1 MEKITLNLGE
11 ILQLESEINGFVNQ
25 NNGQVIYEGFLKQKL
40 PIILKYDL
48 NDVSAKLLEEK
59 KLIEKVKDELITKY
73 GEKTDD
79 GIAITPFVDI
89 LDDEGNV
96 TGRQYNENFIKFTNE
111 YNQFLEDKSKEIE
124 CPVITKEDL
133 KNAGESNDDYKIL
146 FKLVKK

>member
-1 MEKITLNLGE
+1 
-11 ILQLESEINGFVNQ
+11 
-25 NNGQVIYEGFLKQKL
+25 
-40 PIILKYDL
+40 
-48 NDVSAKLLEEK
+48 LEEK

-96 TGRQYNENFIKFTNE
+96 TGKQYNENFIKFTNE
-111 YNQFLEDKSKEIE
+111 YNQLLENKSKEIE
-124 CPVITKEDL
+124 YPVITKEDL

>member
-79 GIAITPFVDI
+79 GIAIKPFDDI
-89 LDDEGNV
+89 LDGEGNV
-96 TGRQYNENFIKFTNE
+96 TARQYNENFIKFTNE